1 MSDPNQ
7 EEVKSMIILSYA
19 QLHKE
24 KSFSQGYIKKEGYF
38 INKMISSLS
47 HNSQN
52 HKNRKIY
59 ESLFSTYLS
68 SEYLPSIW

>member
-24 KSFSQGYIKKEGYF
+24 KSFFQGYIKEEGYF
-38 INKMISSLS
+38 INKRTSLLS
-47 HNSQN
+47 NKSQN
-52 HKNRKIY
+52 HKK
-59 ESLFSTYLS
+59 EKFVKVYLHPIF
-68 SEYLPSIW
+68 LPSI